1 MSGNYTP
8 TILNGSGANSAR
20 FGSTVV
26 IGGDLDQNGYD
37 DIIIGAPYE
46 KGSPPQNSG
55 AIYIYYV
62 TKDGVSDKRIQVC
75 DLAQRD

>member
-8 TILNGSGANSAR
+8 TILSGSGASSAR

-37 DIIIGAPYE
+37 DIIIGAPHE
-46 KGSPPQNSG
+46 ESTPQSSG
-55 AIYIYYV
+55 AIYVYYA
-62 TKDGVSDKRIQVC
+62 TKDGVSDECVQVC
-75 DLAQRD
+75 